1 MRKYKVV
8 LLLLIISVTMIS
20 CYVGPRVMQTRRG
33 PLYGRKILLDP
44 GHGLKNK
51 AGININSGMYGPGGI
66 HEQVLV
72 VDIAETLGQLLQ
84 DAGCTVYYTRN
95 KEKFWRIYE
104 DVKGDNYN
112 RSFEA
117 RDLGVDAFI
126 KIHLDWYK
134 DKKVSGTRTFYFKR
148 NSKKLAKY
156 IHKSLTKTI
165 NRTNRGIERE
175 WYVGMEVAQMPS
187 VLVEICFISNQEE
200 AALLKDQGFLY
211 QCAEGMY
218 HGIISYFK
226 RS

>member
-95 KEKFWRIYE
+95 KEKFWRRI
-104 DVKGDNYN
+104 
-112 RSFEA
+112 
-117 RDLGVDAFI
+117 
-126 KIHLDWYK
+126 
-134 DKKVSGTRTFYFKR
+134 
-148 NSKKLAKY
+148 
-156 IHKSLTKTI
+156 I
-165 NRTNRGIERE
+165 N
-175 WYVGMEVAQMPS
+175 
-187 VLVEICFISNQEE
+187 
-200 AALLKDQGFLY
+200 
-211 QCAEGMY
+211 
-218 HGIISYFK
+218 
-226 RS
+226 